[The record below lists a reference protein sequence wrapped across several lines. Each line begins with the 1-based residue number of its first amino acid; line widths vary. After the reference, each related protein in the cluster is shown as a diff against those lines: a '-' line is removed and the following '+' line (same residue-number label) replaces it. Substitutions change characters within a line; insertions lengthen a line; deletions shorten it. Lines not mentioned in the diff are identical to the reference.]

1 MSFDIFQ
8 GEVLEI
14 RTEGGRKKIGL
25 FGGTFNPIHLG
36 HLRGAEEIR
45 EAFGLQEVIFIPAA
59 IPPHKVAEEVIEA
72 KHRLEM
78 VRLATATNPFFS
90 TTDIELLRPEKSYSI
105 DTIRYF
111 RQRHQEVFFFI
122 LGRDAFVEIETWKE
136 FQHLFSLCNFIVMT
150 RPGFQKTLST
160 SVRVPACR
168 SGRDSD
174 FPLPEALIPVFRYDQ
189 EVKGWNHSSG
199 HTLHFKEITI
209 LDISST
215 KVREKIEKGESVRYL
230 IPGEVEAY
238 IQENKL
244 YSHEPGKVHGK
255 A

>member
-1 MSFDIFQ
+1 M
-8 GEVLEI
+8 EREE
-14 RTEGGRKKIGL
+14 TERRIGL

-45 EAFGLQEVIFIPAA
+45 EAFGLQQVIFIPAA
-59 IPPHKVAEEVIEA
+59 IPPHKVAEEVIVA

-78 VRLATATNPFFS
+78 VKLATVTNPFFS

-150 RPGFQKTLST
+150 RPGSQKTLST
-160 SVRVPACR
+160 SVRV
-168 SGRDSD
+168 DSD
-174 FPLPEALIPVFRYDQ
+174 SPLPEALVTVFRYDQ
-189 EVKGWNHSSG
+189 DIKGWIHPSG
-199 HTLHFKEITI
+199 RTLHFKEITI

-215 KVREKIEKGESVRYL
+215 KVREMIERGESVRYL
-230 IPGEVEAY
+230 IPSEVEAY
-238 IQENKL
+238 IQENRL

-255 A
+255 S